1 MSRESVDEYTGE
13 DKHPHCVMVLEVLV
27 IERRLRIDVTLKG
40 ITPFVTIKIDIN
52 LTDDTIYEIDTDSD
66 TDSD

>member
-13 DKHPHCVMVLEVLV
+13 GVPPHCVMVLEVVV
-27 IERRLRIDVTLKG
+27 IERRLRIDVTLEG

>member
-13 DKHPHCVMVLEVLV
+13 DKHPHCVMVLEV
-27 IERRLRIDVTLKG
+27 IERRLKIDVTLEG
-40 ITPFVTIKIDIN
+40 ITPFVTISIDIN
-52 LTDDTIYEIDTDSD
+52 LSDDTIYEVDTDSD